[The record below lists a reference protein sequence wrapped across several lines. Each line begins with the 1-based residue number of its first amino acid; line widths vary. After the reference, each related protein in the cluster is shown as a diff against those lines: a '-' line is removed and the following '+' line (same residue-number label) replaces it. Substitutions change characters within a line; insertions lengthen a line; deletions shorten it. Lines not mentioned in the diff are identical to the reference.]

1 MGNAQQVKRF
11 SHALRVLLSFKQMKR
26 LLMCLKSL
34 LSASCVYQPVT
45 QTIKAASTQRGISKL
60 LGKTTGSAEPF
71 SCLFV
76 ITSRPEEAKCHHALP
91 FQRASM
97 SCARRL

>member
-11 SHALRVLLSFKQMKR
+11 GHALCVLLSFKQMKR
-26 LLMCLKSL
+26 LLVCLKSL
-34 LSASCVYQPVT
+34 LGASCVHQPVA
-45 QTIKAASTQRGISKL
+45 QTIKAACSQRGISKL
-60 LGKTTGSAEPF
+60 LSQITGSAEPF

-91 FQRASM
+91 FQQASM
-97 SCARRL
+97 SNTACP